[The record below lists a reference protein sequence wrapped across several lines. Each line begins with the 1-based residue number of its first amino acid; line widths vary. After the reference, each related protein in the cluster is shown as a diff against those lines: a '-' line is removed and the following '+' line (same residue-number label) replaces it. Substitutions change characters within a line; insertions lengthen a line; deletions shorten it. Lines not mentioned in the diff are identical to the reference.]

1 MLQRVILNIMGFTRG
16 PYTVSS
22 GWFIKRGG
30 KLFQLKESSPTG
42 EILDTEA
49 NGDII
54 WSLLGQS
61 KSHHVKTQSG
71 FSTL

>member
-1 MLQRVILNIMGFTRG
+1 MLQRVILNLMGFTRG

-42 EILDTEA
+42 EILDT
-49 NGDII
+49 G
-54 WSLLGQS
+54 
-61 KSHHVKTQSG
+61 
-71 FSTL
+71 